1 MSLAVTHSRAKLGID
16 APAIS
21 VEVHL
26 SNGLPA
32 FNIVGLPE
40 TSVKESKDRV
50 RSAIINSHF
59 DFPSRRITVNLAPA
73 DIPKQGSR
81 FDLAIAI
88 AILAAS
94 NQVPSENLTDYEFI
108 GELALNGDLRSVRAV
123 LPSAR
128 RCAEDERI
136 LLVPSSNANEA
147 ALVEHLSVLPASHLL
162 QVSAHLHG
170 REIIQPWPRSL
181 SNNQE
186 CEEQLSDV
194 VGQQHAKRALTI
206 AAAGGHHTLLYGPPG
221 TGKTMLASRLRGILP
236 PLSNN
241 EAMTVASI
249 YLAAEKGLRK
259 NIWLRPFRSPHHT
272 ASAVALVGGGATPK
286 PGEISLAHEGVLFL
300 DELAEFP
307 RQVLEVLREPLESGS
322 IMISRISAQTS
333 YPARFQLI
341 AAMNPCPC
349 GYLGSTKCECTTTQ
363 ISRYRQKLSG
373 PLLDRIDLKVHVNSV
388 ENKNL
393 FKRQKTIQGES
404 DQVIQKQIC
413 TARKQQI
420 DRQGKVNSDL
430 SSGEIVKV
438 CPLSS
443 EQRQFFD
450 LAIEKFALSTRGF
463 YRTLKVARTIADL
476 NSIKTP
482 TMKHYHEALSYRQSM
497 STGITTD
504 EH

>member
-59 DFPSRRITVNLAPA
+59 DFPTRRITVNLAPA

-94 NQVPSENLTDYEFI
+94 NQVPNENLTDYEFI
-108 GELALNGDLRSVRAV
+108 GELALNGDLRSVQAV

-170 REIIQPWPRSL
+170 REIIQPWPYSL
-181 SNNQE
+181 SDNQE
-186 CEEQLSDV
+186 CEEQLNDV

-249 YLAAEKGLRK
+249 YSAAEKGLRK

-272 ASAVALVGGGATPK
+272 ASAVALVGGG
-286 PGEISLAHEGVLFL
+286 
-300 DELAEFP
+300 
-307 RQVLEVLREPLESGS
+307 
-322 IMISRISAQTS
+322 
-333 YPARFQLI
+333 
-341 AAMNPCPC
+341 
-349 GYLGSTKCECTTTQ
+349 
-363 ISRYRQKLSG
+363 
-373 PLLDRIDLKVHVNSV
+373 
-388 ENKNL
+388 
-393 FKRQKTIQGES
+393 
-404 DQVIQKQIC
+404 
-413 TARKQQI
+413 
-420 DRQGKVNSDL
+420 
-430 SSGEIVKV
+430 VK
-438 CPLSS
+438 
-443 EQRQFFD
+443 
-450 LAIEKFALSTRGF
+450 F
-463 YRTLKVARTIADL
+463 Y
-476 NSIKTP
+476 N
-482 TMKHYHEALSYRQSM
+482 
-497 STGITTD
+497 
-504 EH
+504 

>member
-1 MSLAVTHSRAKLGID
+1 
-16 APAIS
+16 
-21 VEVHL
+21 
-26 SNGLPA
+26 
-32 FNIVGLPE
+32 
-40 TSVKESKDRV
+40 
-50 RSAIINSHF
+50 
-59 DFPSRRITVNLAPA
+59 
-73 DIPKQGSR
+73 
-81 FDLAIAI
+81 
-88 AILAAS
+88 
-94 NQVPSENLTDYEFI
+94 
-108 GELALNGDLRSVRAV
+108 
-123 LPSAR
+123 
-128 RCAEDERI
+128 
-136 LLVPSSNANEA
+136 
-147 ALVEHLSVLPASHLL
+147 
-162 QVSAHLHG
+162 
-170 REIIQPWPRSL
+170 
-181 SNNQE
+181 
-186 CEEQLSDV
+186 
-194 VGQQHAKRALTI
+194 
-206 AAAGGHHTLLYGPPG
+206 
-221 TGKTMLASRLRGILP
+221 MLASRLRGILP

-249 YLAAEKGLRK
+249 YSAAEKGLRK

-349 GYLGSTKCECTTTQ
+349 GYLGTTKCECTTTQ

-388 ENKNL
+388 ETKNL

-404 DQVIQKQIC
+404 NGVIQKRIC
-413 TARKQQI
+413 AARKQQI

-476 NSIKTP
+476 NSTKTP

-504 EH
+504 DD

>member
-26 SNGLPA
+26 SNGLPV

-59 DFPSRRITVNLAPA
+59 DFPARRITVNLAPA

-94 NQVPSENLTDYEFI
+94 NQVPNEKLSDYEFI
-108 GELALNGDLRSVRAV
+108 SELALTGDLRSVQAV
-123 LPSAR
+123 LPSAL
-128 RCAEDERI
+128 RCAEDKRRLI
-136 LLVPSSNANEA
+136 VAMPNANEA

-162 QVSAHLHG
+162 QVSAHLHH
-170 REIIQPWPRSL
+170 RELIPPCSRNHSH
-181 SNNQE
+181 NQYLG
-186 CEEQLSDV
+186 EQLSDV
-194 VGQQHAKRALTI
+194 LGQNHAKRALTI

-236 PLSNN
+236 PLSNK

-249 YLAAEKGLRK
+249 YSAAGKGLREH
-259 NIWLRPFRSPHHT
+259 IDSRPFRSPHHT
-272 ASAVALVGGGATPK
+272 ASAVALVGGGSVPK

-300 DELAEFP
+300 DELPEFS
-307 RQVLEVLREPLESGS
+307 RHVLEVLREPLESGK

-349 GYLGSTKCECTTTQ
+349 GYLGTAKCECTTTQ

-373 PLLDRIDLKVHVNSV
+373 PLLDRIDLKVHVDSV
-388 ENKNL
+388 ESETL
-393 FKRQKTIQGES
+393 FKRPLTGQGES
-404 DQVIQKQIC
+404 DEVIQKRIC
-413 TARKQQI
+413 TARKQQS
-420 DRQGKVNSDL
+420 DRQGKLNCDLNSR
-430 SSGEIVKV
+430 EILKV

-443 EQRQFFD
+443 EHQRFFD
-450 LAIEKFALSTRGF
+450 LAIEKFTLSTRGF

-476 NSIKTP
+476 QSVRTP
-482 TMKHYHEALSYRQSM
+482 SMEHYHEALSYRQSM
-497 STGITTD
+497 SNKS
-504 EH
+504 